1 MKRSLRVLL
10 PTLLLFILGALLA
23 LRHAPSTA
31 PTRVPSA
38 SVEASSFSPKDA
50 PASQSNSPSTSAAAA
65 IPQSADSV
73 TASSSA
79 LPTLTSGAV
88 SPISSTVAALV
99 ADLSGELPSTNAG
112 SSAPT
117 TADELSARYAGAKTP
132 ADLLRDADLTNP
144 VVRAFVV
151 ARMSEMQEAR
161 YEAAV
166 AKAER
171 LGVPLRIERPNQ
183 KIAILYDFRGDTPL
197 YRSTMNANAAVST
210 GANLLRDQ
218 GAPYSLDGTG
228 IKVGVWDEARVRNT
242 HREFTTT
249 RVVLKDIATT
259 FSSHATHVAGTIGGN
274 GTVPAAKG
282 MAPKV
287 AIDSYDWNDD
297 YAEMTAAGA
306 ATATDLT
313 RLTLSNHSYG
323 VGFDTPAEYV
333 PYMGAY
339 ELEAQTTDAL
349 AVSLPY
355 YQIFWA
361 AGNEQDYLTTKGGY
375 QSITF
380 NGLAKNVITVAA
392 GNDAVSGGLRNAAS
406 GTLTTFSSEGPCD
419 DGRIKPDLTAN
430 GSGVYSCVA
439 FVPPAD
445 ASSSTTSYDSYDG
458 TSMATPNAVGS
469 STLIQQLY
477 TREFPGQR
485 LRASTLKALLI
496 DTADDVGRAGPDY
509 QYGWGYINVKAAADL
524 ILAHKASQASP
535 KLIEGTLT
543 SSAKTKTHIFTWDGV
558 SPIRATLCWTDP
570 AGTALDPSVA
580 AQVDVRTANLVND
593 LDLKITAPDGA
604 TVKLPYVMPFV
615 GTWTDAS
622 MQLPA
627 TTGVNRV
634 DNVEQVYISAP
645 TQSGIYTM
653 TVTLPG
659 TLTGSSQIYSLV
671 VTGGSNL
678 EANPAPVVTLDTPTD
693 GTTLLPDVQV
703 TLSASASDKVIGG
716 GGGVVT
722 SVEFLNGTTS
732 LGVDATAPYNIA
744 WTPPA
749 AGTYSLTAKATDSE
763 GAIGTSAI
771 ANLTVLTGDGTPT
784 LASFSPASGTAGD
797 TIALTGTN
805 FAGVSAVKFNGVDA
819 LYIVVSATSI
829 TATVPSTATTGTLSV
844 TTPYGTAT
852 SATSFTVTQNPI
864 LISQIF
870 SGGGNSGAP
879 YNSDYIELYNR
890 GATSVS
896 LTGWTVQYASASGSS
911 WSTTALSGAIA
922 AGKYYLVKLASGGA
936 VGSALPTA
944 DATGTT
950 NIGAN
955 GKVALSNSITAFT
968 GASPVG
974 QAGLLDLVGY
984 GTANAF
990 EGSAAPAGS
999 NTTALFRAAGG
1010 ATDTANNAA
1019 DFSAAAPNPRNS
1031 TAGQPAAPVIT
1042 SATTASGTVS
1052 QAFSYQIAAS
1062 NTPTSFAATGL
1073 PAGLSVNTATG
1084 LISGTPTTAAVSSVT
1099 ISATNATGT
1108 GSATLTITILS
1119 AGGGGGS
1126 TIFSEDFATITGGDN
1141 TTTSGSFNAWTG
1153 NTNFPSATLVK
1164 AYQAGGAV
1172 KLGRSSAPSTG
1183 SMTTKALDLS
1193 ANGGAFSVTFKV
1205 KGWTIVEGNIT
1216 VTATG
1221 QAAQTV
1227 TYTQVMAG
1235 SFESKTVNFT
1245 GGTSST
1251 VITFATTAK
1260 RAYLD
1265 DVVIATTGSVATPTI
1280 TTTGTLAVVDT
1291 TYGTA
1296 STTPTSFTVSGA
1308 NMTAPIVVTP
1318 PSGFEVSQTA
1328 GGASGYAATQ
1338 SIGTSGTIASTT
1350 VYLRLAAN
1358 SAVAS
1363 YSGLVVCSSTGA
1375 TSVNVVTTAS
1385 SVSSKALVITAQN
1398 RTKVFG
1404 ATLDLG
1410 GTAFNANG
1418 LVLGQT
1424 IGSVTFT
1431 ASGGTGATV
1440 ALGIYSI
1447 TPSAATGGT
1456 FVADNYDVSYQPGT
1470 LTVTAPTLAEWA
1482 TGLSDPAATADSD
1495 ADGASNLME
1504 YFMGLNP
1511 ALADAVPPQFNSTGS
1526 GLQLDY
1532 RRSKVITGVSS
1543 TVEWTASLTGAAT
1556 WSTSGV
1562 TDALVSD
1569 QGTYEIRRSRVA
1581 FTSPETAKFL
1591 RLRVSQ
1597 P

>member
-1 MKRSLRVLL
+1 
-10 PTLLLFILGALLA
+10 
-23 LRHAPSTA
+23 
-31 PTRVPSA
+31 
-38 SVEASSFSPKDA
+38 
-50 PASQSNSPSTSAAAA
+50 
-65 IPQSADSV
+65 
-73 TASSSA
+73 
-79 LPTLTSGAV
+79 
-88 SPISSTVAALV
+88 
-99 ADLSGELPSTNAG
+99 
-112 SSAPT
+112 
-117 TADELSARYAGAKTP
+117 
-132 ADLLRDADLTNP
+132 LLRDADLTNP

-151 ARMSEMQEAR
+151 ARMSEMQDAQH
-161 YEAAV
+161 EAAL

-171 LGVPLRIERPNQ
+171 LGVPVRIEGPNQ
-183 KIAILYDFRGDTPL
+183 KVAILYDFRGDTPL
-197 YRSTMNANAAVST
+197 YRSTMNVNAAIST

-228 IKVGVWDEARVRNT
+228 MKVGVWDEARVRNT

-249 RVVLKDIATT
+249 RVVLKDSATT
-259 FSSHATHVAGTIGGN
+259 YSDHSTHVAGTIGAA
-274 GTVPAAKG
+274 GTDPLAKG

-287 AIDSYDWNDD
+287 AIDSYDWNSD
-297 YAEMTAAGA
+297 YTEMTAAGA

-313 RLTLSNHSYG
+313 KITLSNHSYG
-323 VGFDTPAEYV
+323 AGFNTAAEYV
-333 PYMGAY
+333 PYMGSY
-339 ELEAQTTDAL
+339 EVEAQTTDAL

-361 AGNEQDYLTTKGGY
+361 AGNEQDYILTKGGY

-380 NGLAKNVITVAA
+380 NGLAKNVITIAA
-392 GNDAVSGGLRNAAS
+392 ADDAVTSSARNPAV
-406 GTLTTFSSEGPCD
+406 GTLASFSSEGPCD

-430 GSGVYSCVA
+430 GVNVYSSIA
-439 FVPPAD
+439 FVAPAGTV
-445 ASSSTTSYDSYDG
+445 ASTTSYDGTYSG

-469 STLIQQLY
+469 SVLIQQLY

-509 QYGWGYINVKAAADL
+509 QYGWGYLNVKAAADL

-543 SSAKTKTHIFTWDGV
+543 SSTKTKTHVFTWDGV

-570 AGTALDPSVA
+570 AGTALDPSIA
-580 AQVDVRTANLVND
+580 AQVDVRTPNLVND
-593 LDLKITAPDGA
+593 LDLKITAPDGT

-645 TQSGIYTM
+645 TQSGTYTM

-671 VTGGSNL
+671 VIGGSNV

-693 GTTLLPDVQV
+693 GTTLLPNVQV
-703 TLSASASDKVIGG
+703 TLSASATDKVIGG
-716 GGGVVT
+716 GAGVVA
-722 SVEFLNGTTS
+722 SVEFFNGTTS
-732 LGVDATAPYNIA
+732 LGVDATAPYNVA

-749 AGTYSLTAKATDSE
+749 AGSYALTAKATDSE
-763 GAIGTSAI
+763 GAIGTSAN

-784 LASFSPASGTAGD
+784 IASFSPASGTAGD
-797 TIALTGTN
+797 TITLTGTN
-805 FAGVSAVKFNGVDA
+805 YAGVSSVKFNGVEA
-819 LYIVVSATSI
+819 LYTVVSATSI
-829 TATVPSTATTGTLSV
+829 TATVPATATTGTLSV

-879 YNSDYIELYNR
+879 YNSDYVELYNR

-911 WSTTALSGAIA
+911 WATTALSGTLA

-950 NIGAN
+950 NMGGTN

-974 QAGLLDLVGY
+974 QTGLLDFVGY
-984 GTANAF
+984 GSANAF

-1031 TAGQPAAPVIT
+1031 TAGQPAAPVIS

-1108 GSATLTITILS
+1108 GSATLTITIVAS
-1119 AGGGGGS
+1119 GGGGA
-1126 TIFSEDFATITGGDN
+1126 TALSEDFATITVGDN
-1141 TTTSGSFNAWTG
+1141 TTTGGAPTAWTG
-1153 NTNFPSATLVK
+1153 NTNFPIAALVK

-1172 KLGRSSAPSTG
+1172 KLGSSSAPSTG

-1205 KGWTIVEGNIT
+1205 KGWTNVEGNIS

-1227 TYTQVMAG
+1227 TYTQVMSG
-1235 SFESKTVNFT
+1235 TFESKTVNFT

-1251 VITFATTAK
+1251 AITFATTAK
-1260 RAYLD
+1260 RAYID

-1280 TTTGTLAVVDT
+1280 TTIGTLAVVDT

-1363 YSGLVVCSSTGA
+1363 YSGSVVCSSTGA
-1375 TSVNVVTTAS
+1375 TSANVVITAS
-1385 SVSSKALVITAQN
+1385 SVSSKALTINAQN
-1398 RTKVFG
+1398 RTKLFG
-1404 ATLDLG
+1404 ATLILG
-1410 GTAFNANG
+1410 GSAFDATG
-1418 LVLGQT
+1418 LVLSET
-1424 IGSVTFT
+1424 IGSVTLT
-1431 ASGGTGATV
+1431 ASGGTGASD
-1440 ALGIYSI
+1440 ALGTYSI

-1456 FVADNYDVSYQPGT
+1456 FTAANYNISYQTGT
-1470 LTVTAPTLAEWA
+1470 LTVAAPTLAQWA
-1482 TGLSDPAATADSD
+1482 TGLSDPAATADPD
-1495 ADGASNLME
+1495 ADGVSNLME

-1511 ALADAVPPQFNSTGS
+1511 ALADAVSPQFNSTGS
-1526 GLQLDY
+1526 ELQLDY
-1532 RRSKVITGVSS
+1532 RRSKAITGISS
-1543 TVEWTASLTGAAT
+1543 TVEWTASLAGAAT

-1562 TDALVSD
+1562 TDTLVSD
-1569 QGTYEIRRSRVA
+1569 QGTYEIRRSRVS